1 MTAGQA
7 PMTVDPASEPVRRPQ
22 ESTENQPSVDL
33 QARRLVRSA
42 RKGFLGTLE
51 KNGGHPYVSLITVAS
66 KTDGSPAF
74 LISGLAVH
82 TQNLL
87 ADARCSLLID
97 GTSEDGDPLA
107 GGRVSL
113 SGQARPVQCDRVRAR
128 FLARHPE
135 AAGYA
140 GFSDFSFYEMSVEKA
155 HFIGGFGRIV
165 TLDGAK
171 LVLDLAGADGLAA
184 AEDEIVAH
192 MNEDHL
198 DAVQLYA
205 TVLKGAPPAD
215 WTMTGIDPEGIDLMA
230 PGGLSARLEFDQ
242 LVTDAN
248 EARQAL
254 IRLVKEARSLTA
266 ASSD

>member
-1 MTAGQA
+1 
-7 PMTVDPASEPVRRPQ
+7 MTVNPTNEPAKKSQ
-22 ESTENQPSVDL
+22 ESTENQPPVDL

-51 KNGGHPYVSLITVAS
+51 KDGAPYVSLITVAT
-66 KTDGSPAF
+66 KLDGAPTF
-74 LISGLAVH
+74 LISKLAVH
-82 TQNLL
+82 TRNLL

-113 SGQARPVQCDRVRAR
+113 SGHARPVNCDRVRAR

-140 GFSDFSFYEMSVEKA
+140 GFADFSFYEMNVEKA

-165 TLDGAK
+165 TLDGSK
-171 LVLDLAGADGLAA
+171 MLVDLSGAESLATV
-184 AEDEIVAH
+184 EDEIVSH
-192 MNEDHL
+192 MNEDHQ
-198 DAVQLYA
+198 DAVQLYG
-205 TVLKGAPPAD
+205 TVLKGAPAAG
-215 WTMTGIDPEGIDLMA
+215 WKMTGIDPEGIDLMA
-230 PGGLSARLEFDQ
+230 PAGLSARVEFDHR
-242 LVTDAN
+242 VSDAG

-254 IRLVKEARSLTA
+254 IRLVKDARSA
-266 ASSD
+266 GVASEG